1 MKLLEEIG
9 DMTKAMEGKSPPS
22 YEDAYYMLL
31 RAFIEI
37 RRLNHSIRVLEG
49 NPS

>member
-9 DMTKAMEGKSPPS
+9 DMTKAMEGETPPT
-22 YEDAYYMLL
+22 YQEAYTMLL

-37 RRLNHSIRVLEG
+37 RRLDHRIRVLEG